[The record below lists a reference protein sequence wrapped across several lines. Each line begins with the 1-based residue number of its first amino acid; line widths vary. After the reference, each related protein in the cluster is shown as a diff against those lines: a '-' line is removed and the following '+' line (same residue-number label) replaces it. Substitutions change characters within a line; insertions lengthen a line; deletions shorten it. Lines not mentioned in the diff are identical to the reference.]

1 MLKIKFDDF
10 YRIQLNDFEEQILNI
25 HDKMEKLKNDSN
37 QYLG

>member
-10 YRIQLNDFEEQILNI
+10 YRIKLNDFEEQILNI